1 VELSVSVIFTLVV
14 LAVAGAWALMV
25 YRRLLALR
33 AQVTLA
39 WKRLEADQSNEA
51 VKNVYNKHVK
61 MYNDALES
69 FPAYLIAPMAGLKP
83 ANVFE
88 PNLKPEI

>member
-1 VELSVSVIFTLVV
+1 VSVLFTLGI
-14 LAVAGAWALMV
+14 LAAAAAWALAV

-33 AQVTLA
+33 AQVKLA
-39 WKRLEADQSNEA
+39 WKRLEAEQSNEA

-69 FPAYLIAPMAGLKP
+69 FPAYLIAPLAGLKP
-83 ANVFE
+83 ARPFN
-88 PNLKPEI
+88 P